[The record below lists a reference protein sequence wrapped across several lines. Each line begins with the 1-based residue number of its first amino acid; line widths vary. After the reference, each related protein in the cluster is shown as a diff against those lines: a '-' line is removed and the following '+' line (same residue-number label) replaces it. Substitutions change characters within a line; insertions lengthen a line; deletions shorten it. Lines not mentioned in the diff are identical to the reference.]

1 MKKSI
6 LILLGVVAIAVIASV
21 LIQRRNQARF
31 SENDGIFQQQ
41 DNRLAELA
49 AENQR
54 LSNLVVQ
61 TKSKSATAED
71 RTGELAQL
79 RTKVGALQQQTNQ
92 LAKQVAE
99 NRRLAG
105 VQFFSHADFDLL
117 EHNKGLGITFAGGP
131 RATGKLNDARA
142 ITAALRKYA
151 DQYQGVF
158 PLNLDQAT
166 AYLPQALEADSP
178 PWANAPLTG
187 TNDFELVYRGSQN
200 DLTNIPLRRVALIRE
215 RQSWMTP
222 DGKWARV
229 YGFADGAAEIVE
241 SDDNFQSWDAQH
253 IIPPPSAGQ

>member
-1 MKKSI
+1 M
-6 LILLGVVAIAVIASV
+6 LMLQGLLAVALIASV
-21 LIQRRNQARF
+21 LIQRRNQAKF

-117 EHNKGLGITFAGGP
+117 EHNK
-131 RATGKLNDARA
+131 
-142 ITAALRKYA
+142 
-151 DQYQGVF
+151 
-158 PLNLDQAT
+158 
-166 AYLPQALEADSP
+166 
-178 PWANAPLTG
+178 
-187 TNDFELVYRGSQN
+187 
-200 DLTNIPLRRVALIRE
+200 
-215 RQSWMTP
+215 
-222 DGKWARV
+222 
-229 YGFADGAAEIVE
+229 
-241 SDDNFQSWDAQH
+241 
-253 IIPPPSAGQ
+253 